1 MAGLLLDA
9 PDLRELRNCGAL
21 RRGAAGR
28 STDLGSTK
36 RSPFL
41 FQAAAEKSR
50 QGMEGNTSAPAAGG
64 RPPLG
69 TLPVL
74 VYDHGVDH
82 NQQTAFAIG
91 DQSLHTSVVPELA
104 NSYYHVTPQGWVLLV
119 APGPSPAT
127 RLWDPRS
134 GTSISLPPKDDELP
148 DNWKCYLSD
157 APTAASCVVLV
168 LYMNKEPKFLYCRV
182 GDGRWLEHEYD
193 IGEVMQPPVPFT
205 FHKRVIQEM
214 AVVDGKFYFQER
226 GLEAID
232 FSTGTPE
239 FSRLE
244 YRRVEFPEGSN
255 ICRDY
260 MVESGGDLFFVY
272 VFLKGYTPEIMT
284 VRVYRFD
291 LSEAMLREVDDL
303 GDRVF
308 LLSYPNAQLLC
319 SASKYRLK
327 GNQIYFVHNATQD
340 LDGGSMCI
348 YDMDDKSLD
357 VVRPFPQVKELLRS
371 PFWMLPTDQV
381 CTRE

>member
-1 MAGLLLDA
+1 
-9 PDLRELRNCGAL
+9 
-21 RRGAAGR
+21 
-28 STDLGSTK
+28 
-36 RSPFL
+36 
-41 FQAAAEKSR
+41 
-50 QGMEGNTSAPAAGG
+50 MEGNTSAPAAGG

-91 DQSLHTSVVPELA
+91 DHSHHTSVVPELA
-104 NSYYHVTPQGWVLLV
+104 NNYYHVTPQGWVLLV

-134 GTSISLPPKDDELP
+134 GTSISLPAMDDELP

-157 APTAASCVVLV
+157 APTAASCVVL
-168 LYMNKEPKFLYCRV
+168 FLYCRV

-205 FHKRVIQEM
+205 FRKRVIQEM

-260 MVESGGDLFFVY
+260 MVESGGELLFVY
-272 VFLKGYTPEIMT
+272 VFLKGYTPKIMA
-284 VRVYRFD
+284 VRVYRFA
-291 LSEAMLREVDDL
+291 LPGAKLCEVDDL

-308 LLSYPNAQLLC
+308 LLSYPNTQVLC
-319 SASKYRLK
+319 SASKYGLK
-327 GNQIYFVHNATQD
+327 GNQVYFMHNVTQD

-348 YDMDDKSLD
+348 YDMDDKSLHA
-357 VVRPFPQVKELLRS
+357 VRPFPQVKELLRK
-371 PFWMLPTDQV
+371 PF
-381 CTRE
+381 

>member
-1 MAGLLLDA
+1 
-9 PDLRELRNCGAL
+9 
-21 RRGAAGR
+21 
-28 STDLGSTK
+28 
-36 RSPFL
+36 
-41 FQAAAEKSR
+41 
-50 QGMEGNTSAPAAGG
+50 MEGNTSAPAAGG

-104 NSYYHVTPQGWVLLV
+104 NSYYHVTLKAGSSSWL
-119 APGPSPAT
+119 PA
-127 RLWDPRS
+127 RRRPRAY
-134 GTSISLPPKDDELP
+134 GTLDDELP

-157 APTAASCVVLV
+157 APTAASCVVLTDA
-168 LYMNKEPKFLYCRV
+168 
-182 GDGRWLEHEYD
+182 GWEHEYD

-308 LLSYPNAQLLC
+308 LLSYPNA
-319 SASKYRLK
+319 A
-327 GNQIYFVHNATQD
+327 AA
-340 LDGGSMCI
+340 
-348 YDMDDKSLD
+348 
-357 VVRPFPQVKELLRS
+357 VKELLRS